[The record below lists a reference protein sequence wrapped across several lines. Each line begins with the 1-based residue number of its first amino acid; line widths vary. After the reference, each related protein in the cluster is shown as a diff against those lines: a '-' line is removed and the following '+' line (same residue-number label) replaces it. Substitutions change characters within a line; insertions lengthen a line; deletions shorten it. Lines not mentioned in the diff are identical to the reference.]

1 MKHPRCIAPFLAACS
16 SYVELDNWWRCI
28 CIITPRPFVTL
39 EVDDMV
45 DAVAVVLVTLPQRY
59 SVTEQNRT
67 AQTRPAI
74 PKRRE

>member
-16 SYVELDNWWRCI
+16 SYVELDNWWW